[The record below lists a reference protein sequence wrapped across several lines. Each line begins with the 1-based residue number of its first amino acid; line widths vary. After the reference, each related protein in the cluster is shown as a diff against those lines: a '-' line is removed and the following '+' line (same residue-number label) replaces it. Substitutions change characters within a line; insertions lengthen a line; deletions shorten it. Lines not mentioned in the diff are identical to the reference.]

1 MCIRDSIYYI
11 CAETFS
17 AASQSPHLEI
27 FKDRDIEVLLMYD
40 RIDEWLMNSLTDYEE
55 TKFVDVMRG
64 DIVLP
69 GEEKSEKDDDSKNE
83 QEEDVHPLV
92 ERIKSILGDKVDKV
106 RASKRLTDSPA
117 CLVLN
122 ENAMGIQMK
131 KIMEASGQ
139 SLPDTKPYF
148 EFNPTHPLLE
158 RLDAEQDEDR
168 FSDIVELLFDQANLA
183 EGSALQDPAQ
193 YVSRLNKLLLEL
205 LDS

>member
-1 MCIRDSIYYI
+1 
-11 CAETFS
+11 
-17 AASQSPHLEI
+17 
-27 FKDRDIEVLLMYD
+27 
-40 RIDEWLMNSLTDYEE
+40 
-55 TKFVDVMRG
+55 MRG

-69 GEEKSEKDDDSKNE
+69 GEEQSEKDDDSKE
-83 QEEDVHPLV
+83 AQEEVHPLV
-92 ERIKSILGDKVDKV
+92 ERIKSILGDKVDDV

-183 EGSALQDPAQ
+183 EGSALQDPAK

>member
-1 MCIRDSIYYI
+1 M
-11 CAETFS
+11 
-17 AASQSPHLEI
+17 
-27 FKDRDIEVLLMYD
+27 
-40 RIDEWLMNSLTDYEE
+40 
-55 TKFVDVMRG
+55 
-64 DIVLP
+64 
-69 GEEKSEKDDDSKNE
+69 
-83 QEEDVHPLV
+83 
-92 ERIKSILGDKVDKV
+92 GDKVDEV

-139 SLPDTKPYF
+139 SLPETKPYF